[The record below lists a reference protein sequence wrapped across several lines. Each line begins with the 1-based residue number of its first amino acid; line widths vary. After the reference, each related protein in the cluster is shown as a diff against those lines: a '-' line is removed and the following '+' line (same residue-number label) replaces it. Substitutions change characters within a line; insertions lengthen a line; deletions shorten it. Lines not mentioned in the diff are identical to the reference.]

1 MMFLD
6 TIVMQYFAI
15 QKSSHRL
22 ATKVSKTIVE
32 EFLIDE
38 QSTLNTE
45 GSFQKTQGRRQALKR
60 DCTAPTV
67 HEATK
72 RPKTEINITSI

>member
-1 MMFLD
+1 MFLD

-38 QSTLNTE
+38 
-45 GSFQKTQGRRQALKR
+45 
-60 DCTAPTV
+60 
-67 HEATK
+67 
-72 RPKTEINITSI
+72 